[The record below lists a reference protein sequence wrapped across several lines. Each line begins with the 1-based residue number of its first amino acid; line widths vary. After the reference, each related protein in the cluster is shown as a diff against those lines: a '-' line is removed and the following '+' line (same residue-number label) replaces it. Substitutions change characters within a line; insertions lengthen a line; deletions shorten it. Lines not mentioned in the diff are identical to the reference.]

1 MLVSLL
7 IMNQNNLP
15 ENNQADNPRRIYE
28 SVSNFFNQN
37 QNILLDLRELD
48 ENESCLLFNIFRS
61 FMDEL
66 QNINDFDLCFEI
78 YARKIRNL
86 NQEIIRFD
94 NYVLDNDNVNN
105 YIYDTWQTMK
115 MRYSIFRRTIYI
127 YINFVILDYNNIG
140 VSQEMIDQIYNQVNN
155 NENDLN
161 LNNII
166 N

>member
-1 MLVSLL
+1 
-7 IMNQNNLP
+7 MNQNNLP

-127 YINFVILDYNNIG
+127 YINFAILDYNNIG

>member
-1 MLVSLL
+1 
-7 IMNQNNLP
+7 MNQNNLP

-37 QNILLDLRELD
+37 QNILLDLRELNG
-48 ENESCLLFNIFRS
+48 NESCLLFNIFRS

-78 YARKIRNL
+78 YARKLRNL

-127 YINFVILDYNNIG
+127 YINFAILDYNNIG
-140 VSQEMIDQIYNQVNN
+140 VNQEMIDQIYNQVNN